1 MVLKNIA
8 SIEKLVCAPHGNNI
22 IDIKIIDEINNNNE
36 GQWHRDAAT
45 CSCSCSVAIDDAQ

>member
-1 MVLKNIA
+1 MVLKNNA
-8 SIEKLVCAPHGNNI
+8 SIEKLVCASHNNN

-45 CSCSCSVAIDDAQ
+45 CSCSCSMAIDDAQ